1 MPISTAR
8 RPADRWAGWWLAASL
23 SLFGCSI
30 SPQPEPP
37 AEGVTPGFTQPL
49 ITIQE
54 TADGLRVEGTT
65 GAVTGDAA
73 QLRIYNL
80 ETADTRVDSP
90 VAEDGSFSVDL
101 PGVAGDDLRL
111 QVRSDQGISEP
122 LDITGIGVAQRVVTP
137 LGDCLTIKPRAQVE
151 FGDVSISDFDV
162 HEVEMV
168 NQCQQNVSLY
178 GLGQLMG
185 SPGFSFIVS
194 ADLEIPQGASRSF
207 GIAFAPGR
215 QGEHEDVVVLS
226 FENDTERRPITMRG
240 NGIP

>member
-1 MPISTAR
+1 MPNSTAR
-8 RPADRWAGWWLAASL
+8 PPATRWAGWWLAASL
-23 SLFGCSI
+23 TLLGCSI

-37 AEGVTPGFTQPL
+37 AEATPGFQQSL
-49 ITIQE
+49 ITIE
-54 TADGLRVEGTT
+54 TTADGLRVAGTP
-65 GAVTGDAA
+65 GAVTGTAA

-80 ETADTRVDSP
+80 ETADTRADAP
-90 VAEDGSFSVDL
+90 VADDGSFSIDL
-101 PGVAGDDLRL
+101 PGIAGDDLRL
-111 QVRSDQGISEP
+111 QARSDLGISEP
-122 LDITGIGVAQRVVTP
+122 LDITGVGVAQNVVTP
-137 LGDCLTIKPRAQVE
+137 LGDCLTIKPRAEVD
-151 FGDVSISDFDV
+151 FGAVSISDFDV

-168 NQCQQNVSLY
+168 NECAQDVSLY

-194 ADLEIPQGASRSF
+194 ADLTIPQGASRSF

-215 QGEHEDVVVLS
+215 QGEHEDVVILS

>member
-8 RPADRWAGWWLAASL
+8 RPATRWAGWWLTASL
-23 SLFGCSI
+23 TLFGCSI

-37 AEGVTPGFTQPL
+37 AEATPGFQQSM
-49 ITIQE
+49 ITIEE
-54 TADGLRVEGTT
+54 TADGLRVAGTP
-65 GAVTGDAA
+65 GAVTGAGA

-80 ETADTRVDSP
+80 ETADTRADAP
-90 VAEDGSFSVDL
+90 VADDGSFSVDL
-101 PGVAGDDLRL
+101 AGIAGDDLRL
-111 QVRSDQGISEP
+111 QVRSDLGISEP
-122 LDITGIGVAQRVVTP
+122 LDITGVGVAQNVVTP
-137 LGDCLTIKPRAQVE
+137 LGDCLTIKPRAEVD
-151 FGDVSISDFDV
+151 FGSVSISDFDV

-168 NQCQQNVSLY
+168 NDCTQDVSLY

-194 ADLEIPQGASRSF
+194 ADLAIPQGASRSF

-215 QGEHEDVVVLS
+215 QGEHEDVVILS